1 MTETP
6 SSPATNPTS
15 TANPAPATA
24 STSATTSATPA
35 PGTVGTAGTAES
47 ASLHERLVALA
58 ERQIAEGEVLGVAE
72 ADPVNI
78 PMIRHWTDAMGDTNP
93 LYTDP
98 EAAAA
103 GVHGGIVAPPAMIQV
118 WTMPGVGGAGRKR
131 AGSPID
137 AVLAL
142 LDGNGYTGVVATN
155 CEQTYHRYVRLG
167 ESLIPSTRLTGVT
180 GPKRTALGEGYFV
193 TWNITWYADGEAV
206 ADMLFRVLKFRP
218 RERAGGPGEDATA
231 TTTATGGNGAAA
243 SGNGL
248 PPASEAPSGTPPAQ
262 AGPAQDVS
270 VQAAPA
276 QAAPATGT
284 DATGT
289 EATGTDATN
298 KDATGGDTTG
308 KDASPRAPYPLRPA
322 VNADTAFFW
331 EGVAAGELRIQRCAD
346 CGELRHPPG
355 PVCPSCR
362 SAARTFVTASGEGE
376 VYSYVVHHNPPVP
389 GLRPPFVVAV
399 VELPEGVRI
408 VGNVVDCDA
417 SRVGI
422 GMPVRLTY
430 RQMDDELILPM
441 WVPLEA

>member
-1 MTETP
+1 MSEIPPAKPTTQTNP
-6 SSPATNPTS
+6 TSATNPT
-15 TANPAPATA
+15 PATA
-24 STSATTSATPA
+24 EP
-35 PGTVGTAGTAES
+35 
-47 ASLHERLVALA
+47 ASLHERLTALA

-72 ADPVNI
+72 ADPVNL
-78 PMIRHWTDAMGDTNP
+78 PMIRHWTDAMGDANP

-103 GVHGGIVAPPAMIQV
+103 GVHGEIVAPPAMIQV
-118 WTMPGVGGAGRKR
+118 WTMPGVDGSRRKR
-131 AGSPID
+131 PGTPVD
-137 AVLAL
+137 AVLAT

-167 ESLIPSTRLTGVT
+167 ESLVPATRLTGVT

-193 TWNITWYADGEAV
+193 TWNVTWYAGGEAV
-206 ADMLFRVLKFRP
+206 ADMLFRVLKFLPGERAQGP
-218 RERAGGPGEDATA
+218 REDA
-231 TTTATGGNGAAA
+231 TATGGNG
-243 SGNGL
+243 L
-248 PPASEAPSGTPPAQ
+248 TPVRDAPSQAVPFQTAPAQ
-262 AGPAQDVS
+262 TAPAQTAPAQDGPAQDG
-270 VQAAPA
+270 PA
-276 QAAPATGT
+276 QDGPAQDGPAQDGPAQDGPAQDGPATRG
-284 DATGT
+284 
-289 EATGTDATN
+289 
-298 KDATGGDTTG
+298 
-308 KDASPRAPYPLRPA
+308 DASPRTPYPLRPA

-331 EGVAAGELRIQRCAD
+331 EGVAAGELRIQKCAD

-389 GLRPPFVVAV
+389 GHRTPFVVAV

-430 RQMDDELILPM
+430 RRMDDELILPM

>member
-1 MTETP
+1 MTDAAPTTDPTP
-6 SSPATNPTS
+6 STDPAS
-15 TANPAPATA
+15 SALSAGAANPA
-24 STSATTSATPA
+24 A
-35 PGTVGTAGTAES
+35 PESGAAEPV
-47 ASLHERLVALA
+47 SLRERLLALA
-58 ERQIAEGEVLGVAE
+58 ERQIAVGEVLGAAE

-103 GVHGGIVAPPAMIQV
+103 GVHGEIVAPPAMIQV
-118 WTMPGVGGAGRKR
+118 WTMPGVDGSRRKR
-131 AGSPID
+131 AGTPID
-137 AVLAL
+137 PVLAM

-167 ESLIPSTRLTGVT
+167 ESLVPATRLTSVA

-193 TWNITWYADGEAV
+193 TWNVTWYADGEAV
-206 ADMLFRVLKFRP
+206 ADMLFRVLKFLP
-218 RERAGGPGEDATA
+218 RERAGEPDASTS
-231 TTTATGGNGAAA
+231 ATGGNGAAA

-248 PPASEAPSGTPPAQ
+248 TPARDVPSGPPPAQ
-262 AGPAQDVS
+262 EVPAQETAVRDVP
-270 VQAAPA
+270 AA
-276 QAAPATGT
+276 G
-284 DATGT
+284 
-289 EATGTDATN
+289 E
-298 KDATGGDTTG
+298 
-308 KDASPRAPYPLRPA
+308 DASPRAPYPLRPA

-389 GLRPPFVVAV
+389 GLRTPFVVAV

-408 VGNVVDCDA
+408 VGNVVDCA
-417 SRVGI
+417 TSQVGI

>member
-1 MTETP
+1 MTET
-6 SSPATNPTS
+6 PATNPTTPTDPS
-15 TANPAPATA
+15 
-24 STSATTSATPA
+24 SA
-35 PGTVGTAGTAES
+35 TAES
-47 ASLHERLVALA
+47 PSLHERLTALA

-72 ADPVNI
+72 ADPVNL
-78 PMIRHWTDAMGDTNP
+78 PMIRHWTDAMGDANP

-118 WTMPGVGGAGRKR
+118 WTMPGVDGSRRKR
-131 AGSPID
+131 PGTPVD
-137 AVLAL
+137 AVLAM

-167 ESLIPSTRLTGVT
+167 ESLVPATRLTGIT

-193 TWNITWYADGEAV
+193 TWNVTWYAGGEAV
-206 ADMLFRVLKFRP
+206 ADMLFRVLKFLP
-218 RERAGGPGEDATA
+218 RERAQGPGEDAT
-231 TTTATGGNGAAA
+231 TTGGNG
-243 SGNGL
+243 L
-248 PPASEAPSGTPPAQ
+248 TPARDAPSQAAPFQTAPAQ
-262 AGPAQDVS
+262 DGPAQD
-270 VQAAPA
+270 ATA
-276 QAAPATGT
+276 Q
-284 DATGT
+284 DAT
-289 EATGTDATN
+289 AQDAT
-298 KDATGGDTTG
+298 ATRG
-308 KDASPRAPYPLRPA
+308 DASPRTPYPLRPA

-331 EGVAAGELRIQRCAD
+331 EGVAAGELRIQKCAD

-389 GLRPPFVVAV
+389 GHRTPFVVAV

-430 RQMDDELILPM
+430 RRMDDELILPM

>member
-6 SSPATNPTS
+6 SSPATNQTS
-15 TANPAPATA
+15 STNPSPETTSA
-24 STSATTSATPA
+24 SATTSTTPV
-35 PGTVGTAGTAES
+35 PGAAETTES
-47 ASLHERLVALA
+47 GSLHERLMALA

-78 PMIRHWTDAMGDTNP
+78 PMIRHWTDAMGDANP

-118 WTMPGVGGAGRKR
+118 WTMPGVDGSGRKR
-131 AGSPID
+131 AGTPID
-137 AVLAL
+137 AVLAT

-167 ESLIPSTRLTGVT
+167 ESLVPATRLTGIT

-206 ADMLFRVLKFRP
+206 ADMLFRVLKFKP
-218 RERAGGPGEDATA
+218 RERAQGPGEA
-231 TTTATGGNGAAA
+231 ATGGNGAAA
-243 SGNGL
+243 SENGL
-248 PPASEAPSGTPPAQ
+248 KVPSDAPPVRDAS
-262 AGPAQDVS
+262 
-270 VQAAPA
+270 A
-276 QAAPATGT
+276 QAAPATG
-284 DATGT
+284 
-289 EATGTDATN
+289 
-298 KDATGGDTTG
+298 GDTTG
-308 KDASPRAPYPLRPA
+308 GDASPRAPYPLRPA

-331 EGVAAGELRIQRCAD
+331 EGVAAGELRIQKCAD

-389 GLRPPFVVAV
+389 GHRTPFVVAV

>member
-6 SSPATNPTS
+6 
-15 TANPAPATA
+15 
-24 STSATTSATPA
+24 
-35 PGTVGTAGTAES
+35 GTAETTETTET

-78 PMIRHWTDAMGDTNP
+78 PMIRHWTDAMGDANP

-118 WTMPGVGGAGRKR
+118 WTMPGVDGSGRKR
-131 AGSPID
+131 AGTPID
-137 AVLAL
+137 AVLAM

-167 ESLIPSTRLTGVT
+167 ESLVPATRLTGIT

-206 ADMLFRVLKFRP
+206 AEMLFRVLKFRP

-231 TTTATGGNGAAA
+231 PA
-243 SGNGL
+243 SASGGNGL
-248 PPASEAPSGTPPAQ
+248 PPASEAPSRTPPAQ
-262 AGPAQDVS
+262 DAPAQD
-270 VQAAPA
+270 
-276 QAAPATGT
+276 APATG
-284 DATGT
+284 G
-289 EATGTDATN
+289 
-298 KDATGGDTTG
+298 DATGGD
-308 KDASPRAPYPLRPA
+308 AAPRAPYPLRPA
-322 VNADTAFFW
+322 INADTAFFW
-331 EGVAAGELRIQRCAD
+331 EGVTAGELRIQRCAD

-362 SAARTFVTASGEGE
+362 SAARAFVTVSGEGE

-389 GLRPPFVVAV
+389 GHRTPFVVAV

>member
-6 SSPATNPTS
+6 PRTPAPE
-15 TANPAPATA
+15 AAPAPATN
-24 STSATTSATPA
+24 SAPPA
-35 PGTVGTAGTAES
+35 APVAPAS
-47 ASLHERLVALA
+47 ASPHERLTALV
-58 ERQIAEGEVLGVAE
+58 ERRIAEGEVLGVAE

-78 PMIRHWTDAMGDTNP
+78 PMIRHWTDAMGDANP

-118 WTMPGVGGAGRKR
+118 WTMPGVDGNRRKR
-131 AGSPID
+131 AGTPVD
-137 AVLAL
+137 AVLAM
-142 LDGNGYTGVVATN
+142 LDGDGYTGVVATN

-167 ESLIPSTRLTGVT
+167 ESLVPATRLAGVT

-193 TWNITWYADGEAV
+193 TWNVTWYADGEAV

-218 RERAGGPGEDATA
+218 REREGEPGKE
-231 TTTATGGNGAAA
+231 TTATGEGGAAT

-248 PPASEAPSGTPPAQ
+248 TPTENAPPKNPS
-262 AGPAQDVS
+262 AQDPS
-270 VQAAPA
+270 A
-276 QAAPATGT
+276 QDPSAQDPSATPG
-284 DATGT
+284 
-289 EATGTDATN
+289 
-298 KDATGGDTTG
+298 
-308 KDASPRAPYPLRPA
+308 DASPRTPYPLRPA
-322 VNADTAFFW
+322 INADTAFFW
-331 EGVAAGELRIQRCAD
+331 EGVAAGELRIQKCAD

-362 SAARTFVTASGEGE
+362 SAARTFATASGEGE
-376 VYSYVVHHNPPVP
+376 VYSYVVHHNPQVP
-389 GLRPPFVVAV
+389 GLRTPFVVAV

-408 VGNVVDCDA
+408 VGNVVDCAA